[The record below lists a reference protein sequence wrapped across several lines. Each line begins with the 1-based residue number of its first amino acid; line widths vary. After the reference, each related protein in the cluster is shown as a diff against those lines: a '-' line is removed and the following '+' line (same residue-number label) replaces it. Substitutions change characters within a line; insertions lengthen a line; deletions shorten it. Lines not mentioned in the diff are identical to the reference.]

1 MKHPLHDPRAVRKLI
16 QEHQFF
22 VKKGYGQNFLTD
34 GAVLDLIVD
43 AAGERLTG
51 DDRPLVAL
59 EIGPG
64 LGTLTEALAESGFSH
79 VVSIEKDAQLIPVL
93 AETLAGHSHVT
104 ILQADALEIDFAQLP
119 FVDGHALRIVANLPY
134 YVTTP
139 ILMRI
144 LESELPYDRAVFMVQ
159 REVAERMVA
168 TPGGKDYGAL
178 SVAVQYYCRGALVCV
193 VPPEAFFPPPTVES
207 AVIVLDRKKEHV
219 VSEALRPMF
228 FRVVRAAFAVRRK
241 TLANA
246 LATHFGDKAFVRS
259 CLEDAMIDP
268 VRRGETLTL
277 EEFARLAVACSA
289 RSVHAGG
296 DKSEI
301 HESFKGRDVD

>member
-1 MKHPLHDPRAVRKLI
+1 MKHPLHDPRSVRKLI
-16 QEHQFF
+16 KEHQFF

-34 GAVLDLIVD
+34 DTVLDQIVD
-43 AAGERLTG
+43 AACERLAG
-51 DDRPLVAL
+51 SERPHVAL

-64 LGTLTEALAESGFSH
+64 LGTLTEALAESGFSQ
-79 VVSIEKDAQLIPVL
+79 VVCIEKDAQLIPIL
-93 AETLAGHSHVT
+93 AETLTDHPHVT
-104 ILQADALEIDFAQLP
+104 VLQADALEVDFAQLP
-119 FVDGHALRIVANLPY
+119 FAPGQALRVVANLPY

-144 LESELPYDRAVFMVQ
+144 LESDLPYDRAVFMVQ

-168 TPGGKDYGAL
+168 SPGGKEYGAL
-178 SVAVQYYCRGALVCV
+178 SVAVQYYCQSALLCI

-219 VSEALRPMF
+219 VSDVHRPMF

-246 LATHFGDKAFVRS
+246 LATHFGDKAFVRK
-259 CLEDAMIDP
+259 CLEDASIDP
-268 VRRGETLTL
+268 VRRGETLSL